1 MHAAALFTFL
11 TSSYKRQAIAAASA
25 RIRAVMGKQS
35 DSLFQ
40 RAQEVIP
47 GGVNSPVR
55 AFRGVGGT
63 PPFIEMAQ
71 GSRIFDADN
80 LQYIDCVGSWG
91 PMILGHGHR
100 YVVEAVKKAA
110 TRGFSFGAPTA
121 GEIELAE
128 MVVQAI
134 PSIEMLRLVNSGT
147 EATMSALRLARAA
160 TGRNKV
166 MKFDGGY
173 HGHVDSLLVKA
184 GSGGATF
191 NVPDSAGVPAEV
203 TKLTVSVAY
212 NDLEAVRAAVDDD
225 LAAIIVE
232 PVAGNMGCIPP
243 ADGFLQGLREI
254 CDANGSLLIF
264 DEVMT
269 GFRVAYGGAQA
280 LYGVKP
286 DITTLGKIIGG
297 GMPIGAYGA
306 KADLMK
312 LVSPLGPMYQ
322 AGTLSGNPVAVAA
335 GKSTL
340 SVLKNSSIYADLEE
354 RSGEFEAGVRAA
366 AEKHNVPVTFN
377 RVGSMWTLFFND
389 GPVTDFESAN
399 RSDRDKFARFFH
411 LMLGEGVYLP
421 PSQLEAAFFSAAHA
435 KKDISQLIER
445 ADRVLKKIAWEFE
458 K

>member
-1 MHAAALFTFL
+1 MA
-11 TSSYKRQAIAAASA
+11 
-25 RIRAVMGKQS
+25 KQS
-35 DSLFQ
+35 ESLFQ

-55 AFRGVGGT
+55 AFGGVGGA
-63 PPFIEMAQ
+63 PLFIEMGQ
-71 GSRIFDADN
+71 GGRIFDADN

-128 MVVQAI
+128 MIVQAV
-134 PSIEMLRLVNSGT
+134 PSMEMVRLVNSGT

-160 TGRNKV
+160 TGRSKV
-166 MKFDGGY
+166 LKFEGGY

-191 NVPDSAGVPAEV
+191 NVPDSAGVPAELAN
-203 TKLTVSVAY
+203 LTLIARY
-212 NDLEAVRAAVDDD
+212 NDLEDVRAQMSSEVS
-225 LAAIIVE
+225 AIIVE

-243 ADGFLQGLREI
+243 QPGFLQGLREI
-254 CDANGSLLIF
+254 CDEHGALLIL

-280 LYGVKP
+280 RYDVRP

-306 KADLMK
+306 SKEMMS

-335 GKSTL
+335 GRATL
-340 SVLKNSSIYADLEE
+340 SVLRNSSIYDDLEE
-354 RSGEFEAGVRAA
+354 RSGEFEIGVRGAA
-366 AEKHNVPVTFN
+366 DKHNVPITFN
-377 RVGSMWTLFFND
+377 RVGSMWTLFF
-389 GPVTDFESAN
+389 T
-399 RSDRDKFARFFH
+399 
-411 LMLGEGVYLP
+411 
-421 PSQLEAAFFSAAHA
+421 
-435 KKDISQLIER
+435 
-445 ADRVLKKIAWEFE
+445 
-458 K
+458 

>member
-1 MHAAALFTFL
+1 
-11 TSSYKRQAIAAASA
+11 
-25 RIRAVMGKQS
+25 MGKHS

-40 RAQEVIP
+40 RAQEIIP

-55 AFRGVGGT
+55 AFKGVGGT
-63 PPFIEMAQ
+63 PPFIDMAQ

-128 MVVQAI
+128 MVIAAV

-160 TGRNKV
+160 TGRKKV
-166 MKFDGGY
+166 IKFDGGY

-184 GSGGATF
+184 GSGSATF
-191 NVPDSAGVPAEV
+191 NVPDSAGVPEEV
-203 TKLTVSVAY
+203 AALTISVPY
-212 NDLEAVRAAVDDD
+212 NDLEAVQAVMSSEI
-225 LAAIIVE
+225 AAIIVE

-243 ADGFLQGLREI
+243 KEGFLLGLREV
-254 CDANGSLLIF
+254 CDAHGSLLIL

-269 GFRVAYGGAQA
+269 GFRVSYGGAQQ
-280 LYGVKP
+280 LYGIKP

-306 KADLMK
+306 SRELMQN
-312 LVSPLGPMYQ
+312 VSPLGPMYQ
-322 AGTLSGNPVAVAA
+322 AGTLSGNPIAVAA

-340 SVLKNSSIYADLEE
+340 SVLKNSSIYNDLEE

-366 AEKHNVPVTFN
+366 AEKHAVPVTFN
-377 RVGSMWTLFFND
+377 RVGSMWTLFFTE
-389 GPVTDFESAN
+389 GPVFDFTSADTSN
-399 RSDRDKFARFFH
+399 REKFARFFH

-435 KKDISQLIER
+435 KKDILQLIER
-445 ADRVLKKIAWEFE
+445 TDRVLKKIAWEFS
-458 K
+458 

>member
-1 MHAAALFTFL
+1 
-11 TSSYKRQAIAAASA
+11 
-25 RIRAVMGKQS
+25 MGKQS
-35 DSLFQ
+35 EGLFQ
-40 RAQEVIP
+40 RAKEVIP

-55 AFRGVGGT
+55 AFRGVGGS
-63 PPFIEMAQ
+63 PLFIEMAQ

-128 MVVQAI
+128 MIVQAV
-134 PSIEMLRLVNSGT
+134 PSIEMVRLVNSGT

-160 TGRNKV
+160 TGRKKIL
-166 MKFDGGY
+166 KFEGGY

-191 NVPDSAGVPAEV
+191 NVPDSAGVPSELAD
-203 TKLTVSVAY
+203 LTLIARY
-212 NDLEAVRAAVDDD
+212 NDLDDVRAQIKEHAGE

-232 PVAGNMGCIPP
+232 PVSGNMGCIPP
-243 ADGFLQGLREI
+243 KEGFLKGLRSI
-254 CDANGSLLIF
+254 CDESGALLIL

-280 LYGVKP
+280 LYDVKP

-306 KADLMK
+306 AKKLME

-335 GKSTL
+335 GRATL
-340 SVLKNSSIYADLEE
+340 SVLKNSSIYQDLEE
-354 RSGEFEAGVRAA
+354 RSAEFETGVLAA
-366 AEKHNVPVTFN
+366 AEKHAVPVTLN
-377 RVGSMWTLFFND
+377 RVGSMWTLFFHE
-389 GPVTDFESAN
+389 GPVVDWDTAN
-399 RSDRDKFARFFH
+399 LSNREKFSRFFH

-435 KKDISQLIER
+435 KKDILQLIER
-445 ADRVLKKIAWEFE
+445 VDRVLKKIAWEFGS
-458 K
+458 

>member
-1 MHAAALFTFL
+1 
-11 TSSYKRQAIAAASA
+11 
-25 RIRAVMGKQS
+25 MGKNS

-63 PPFIEMAQ
+63 PPFIDMAL
-71 GSRIFDADN
+71 GSRVFDADN

-91 PMILGHGHR
+91 PMILGHCHR

-121 GEIELAE
+121 AEIELAE
-128 MVVQAI
+128 MIVEAV
-134 PSIEMLRLVNSGT
+134 PSMEMVRLVNSGT

-160 TGRNKV
+160 TGRSTI

-184 GSGGATF
+184 GSGPATF
-191 NVPDSAGVPAEV
+191 NAPDSAGVPKEV
-203 TKLTVSVAY
+203 TALTLSVPY
-212 NDLEAVRAAVDDD
+212 NDLKAVRDAMTDDV
-225 LAAIIVE
+225 AAIIVE
-232 PVAGNMGCIPP
+232 PVAGNMGCVPP
-243 ADGFLQGLREI
+243 RPGFLKGLRSI
-254 CDANGSLLIF
+254 CDEKGSLLIL

-280 LYGVKP
+280 LYDIKP

-306 KADLMK
+306 SRKLME

-322 AGTLSGNPVAVAA
+322 AGTLSGNPLAVASGRA
-335 GKSTL
+335 TL
-340 SVLKNSSIYADLEE
+340 SVLRNSSIYDDLEE
-354 RSGEFEAGVRAA
+354 RTNEFEQGVRKA
-366 AEKHNVPVTFN
+366 AEKHGVPITFN
-377 RVGSMWTLFFND
+377 RVGSMWTLFFTE

-399 RSDRDKFARFFH
+399 KSNREKFARFFH
-411 LMLGEGVYLP
+411 LMLSEGVYLP

-435 KKDISQLIER
+435 KKDILQLIER
-445 ADRVLKKIAWEFE
+445 ADRVLKKVAWEFSS
-458 K
+458 

>member
-1 MHAAALFTFL
+1 
-11 TSSYKRQAIAAASA
+11 
-25 RIRAVMGKQS
+25 MGKHS

-40 RAQEVIP
+40 RAQDVIP

-55 AFRGVGGT
+55 AFRAVGGT
-63 PPFIEMAQ
+63 PLFIEMAQ

-128 MVVQAI
+128 MVTQAM

-160 TGRNKV
+160 TKRDKII
-166 MKFDGGY
+166 KFDGGY

-184 GSGGATF
+184 GSGAATF
-191 NVPDSAGVPAEV
+191 NQPDSAGIPEAVS
-203 TKLTVSVAY
+203 KLTISVPY
-212 NDLEAVRAAVDDD
+212 NDLDAVREAMDDDVAAV
-225 LAAIIVE
+225 IVE
-232 PVAGNMGCIPP
+232 PVAGNMGCVPP
-243 ADGFLQGLREI
+243 AEGFLQGLREI
-254 CDANGSLLIF
+254 CDENGALLIF

-269 GFRVAYGGAQA
+269 GFRVSYGGAQA
-280 LYGVKP
+280 LYNVKP

-306 KADLMK
+306 SKALMEH
-312 LVSPLGPMYQ
+312 VSPLGPMYQ

-340 SVLKNSSIYADLEE
+340 SVLKNSSIYNDLEE
-354 RSGEFEAGVRAA
+354 RSSEFAAGVKAA
-366 AEKHNVPVTFN
+366 AEKHGVPVTLN
-377 RVGSMWTLFFND
+377 RVGSMWTLFFTESA
-389 GPVTDFESAN
+389 VTDYASADT
-399 RSDRDKFARFFH
+399 SDRKRFARFFH

-435 KKDISQLIER
+435 KKDILQLIER

>member
-1 MHAAALFTFL
+1 
-11 TSSYKRQAIAAASA
+11 
-25 RIRAVMGKQS
+25 MGKQS
-35 DSLFQ
+35 ESFFE
-40 RAQEVIP
+40 RAKEVIP

-63 PPFIEMAQ
+63 PRFIEQAQ
-71 GSRIFDADN
+71 GSRLFDVDN

-110 TRGFSFGAPTA
+110 TKGFSFGAPTLA
-121 GEIELAE
+121 EVELAE
-128 MVVQAI
+128 MVIAAV
-134 PSIEMLRLVNSGT
+134 PSIEMVRLVNSGT

-160 TGRNKV
+160 TGRKKII
-166 MKFDGGY
+166 KFDGGY

-191 NVPDSAGVPAEV
+191 NVPDSAGVPEEV
-203 TKLTVSVAY
+203 TKLTISVRY
-212 NDLEAVRAAVDDD
+212 NDLEAVRAAMDSEV
-225 LAAIIVE
+225 AAIIVE

-243 ADGFLQGLREI
+243 AEGFLQGLRKI
-254 CDANGSLLIF
+254 CDESGALLIL

-297 GMPIGAYGA
+297 GMPIGAYGGSR
-306 KADLMK
+306 KLME

-322 AGTLSGNPVAVAA
+322 AGTLAGNPVAVAA
-335 GKSTL
+335 GKATL
-340 SVLKNSSIYADLEE
+340 GVLKNSSIYQDLEE
-354 RSGEFEAGVRAA
+354 RSAEFSQGVKLA
-366 AEKHNVPVTFN
+366 AEKHGVPITVN
-377 RVGSMWTLFFND
+377 RVGSMWTIFFTE
-389 GPVTDFESAN
+389 GPVTDFESADKSN
-399 RSDRDKFARFFH
+399 REAFGKFFH
-411 LMLGEGVYLP
+411 LMLAEGVYLP

-435 KKDISQLIER
+435 KKDILQLIER
-445 ADRVLKKIAWEFE
+445 VDRSLKKVAWEFYS
-458 K
+458 

>member
-1 MHAAALFTFL
+1 
-11 TSSYKRQAIAAASA
+11 
-25 RIRAVMGKQS
+25 MGKNS
-35 DSLFQ
+35 ETLFQ
-40 RAQEVIP
+40 RAQETIP

-55 AFRGVGGT
+55 AFKGVGGT
-63 PPFIEMAQ
+63 PLFVDMAQ

-110 TRGFSFGAPTA
+110 TRGFSFGAPTL

-128 MVVQAI
+128 MIVQAI
-134 PSIEMLRLVNSGT
+134 PSIEMVRLVNSGT

-160 TGRNKV
+160 TGRNKII
-166 MKFDGGY
+166 KCDGGY

-191 NVPDSAGVPAEV
+191 NVPDSAGVPKEV
-203 TKLTVSVAY
+203 TELTISVPF
-212 NDLEAVRAAVDDD
+212 NDLDAVQTVIDKEVAAV
-225 LAAIIVE
+225 IVE
-232 PVAGNMGCIPP
+232 PIAGNMGCIPP
-243 ADGFLQGLREI
+243 AEGFLRGIRDL
-254 CDANGSLLIF
+254 CTKNGALLIF

-269 GFRVAYGGAQA
+269 GFRVAYGGAQS
-280 LYGVKP
+280 VFDIKP

-306 KADLMK
+306 SRELMQ

-335 GKSTL
+335 GKATL
-340 SVLKNSSIYADLEE
+340 GVLKNSSIYADLEE
-354 RSGEFEAGVRAA
+354 RSGEFETGVVKA
-366 AEKHNVPVTFN
+366 AEKHGVPLTVN
-377 RVGSMWTLFFND
+377 RAGSMWTIFFTG

-399 RSDRDKFARFFH
+399 RSNRDKFARFFH

-421 PSQLEAAFFSAAHA
+421 PSQLESAFFSAAHA
-435 KKDISQLIER
+435 KKDIVQLVER
-445 ADRVLKKIAWEFE
+445 VDRVLKKIAWEFE

>member
-1 MHAAALFTFL
+1 MPHAPCLYNPPA
-11 TSSYKRQAIAAASA
+11 
-25 RIRAVMGKQS
+25 MGKQS
-35 DSLFQ
+35 DALFL
-40 RAQEVIP
+40 RAQELIP

-63 PPFIEMAQ
+63 PLFIDQAL
-71 GSRIFDADN
+71 GSRIFDVDN

-110 TRGFSFGAPTA
+110 TKGFSFGAPTA
-121 GEIELAE
+121 GEVELAE
-128 MVVQAI
+128 MVVAAV
-134 PSIEMLRLVNSGT
+134 PSIEMVRLVSSGT

-160 TGRNKV
+160 TGRKKII
-166 MKFDGGY
+166 KFDGGY

-191 NVPDSAGVPAEV
+191 NVPDSAGVPKEVAE
-203 TKLTVSVAY
+203 LTISVPY
-212 NDLEAVRAAVDDD
+212 NDLEAVRAAMSDEM
-225 LAAIIVE
+225 AAIIVE
-232 PVAGNMGCIPP
+232 PVAGNMGCVLPKE
-243 ADGFLQGLREI
+243 GFLQGLRSI
-254 CDANGSLLIF
+254 CDEFGALLIL

-269 GFRVAYGGAQA
+269 GFRVSYGGAQQ
-280 LYGVKP
+280 LYDIKP
-286 DITTLGKIIGG
+286 DITTLGKVIGG

-306 KADLMK
+306 SRKLME

-335 GKSTL
+335 GRATL
-340 SVLKNSSIYADLEE
+340 SVLKNSSIYGDLEE
-354 RSGEFEAGVRAA
+354 RGAEFEAGVRAA
-366 AEKHNVPVTFN
+366 AEKHGVPITFN
-377 RVGSMWTLFFND
+377 RVGSMWTLFFTE
-389 GPVTDFESAN
+389 GPVYDFESAN
-399 RSDRDKFARFFH
+399 KSNREKFARFFH

-435 KKDISQLIER
+435 KKDILQLIER
-445 ADRVLKKIAWEFE
+445 VGRSLKKVAWEFE

>member
-1 MHAAALFTFL
+1 
-11 TSSYKRQAIAAASA
+11 
-25 RIRAVMGKQS
+25 MGKNS
-35 DSLFQ
+35 ETLFQ
-40 RAQEVIP
+40 RAQETIP

-55 AFRGVGGT
+55 AFKGVGGT
-63 PPFIEMAQ
+63 PLFVDMAQ

-110 TRGFSFGAPTA
+110 TRGFSFGAPTV

-128 MVVQAI
+128 MIVQAI
-134 PSIEMLRLVNSGT
+134 PTIEMVRLVNSGT

-160 TGRNKV
+160 TGRKKIV
-166 MKFDGGY
+166 KFDGGY

-191 NVPDSAGVPAEV
+191 NVPDSAGVPKEV
-203 TKLTVSVAY
+203 TELTISVPF
-212 NDLEAVRAAVDDD
+212 NDLDAVRTVIDKEVAAV
-225 LAAIIVE
+225 IVE

-243 ADGFLQGLREI
+243 AEGFLQGLRDLCTE
-254 CDANGSLLIF
+254 NGALLIF

-269 GFRVAYGGAQA
+269 GFRVAYGGAQSIFDI
-280 LYGVKP
+280 KP

-306 KADLMK
+306 SKELMQ

-335 GKSTL
+335 GKATL
-340 SVLKNSSIYADLEE
+340 GVLKNSSIYADLEE
-354 RSGEFEAGVRAA
+354 RSGEFETGVNKA
-366 AEKHNVPVTFN
+366 AEKHGVPLTVN
-377 RVGSMWTLFFND
+377 RAGSMWTIFFTE
-389 GPVTDFESAN
+389 GPVTDYESAN
-399 RSDRDKFARFFH
+399 RSNRDKFARFFH
-411 LMLGEGVYLP
+411 LMLAEGVYLP

-435 KKDISQLIER
+435 KKDIVQLIER
-445 ADRVLKKIAWEFE
+445 VDRVLKKIAWEFE

>member
-1 MHAAALFTFL
+1 MA
-11 TSSYKRQAIAAASA
+11 
-25 RIRAVMGKQS
+25 KQS
-35 DSLFQ
+35 EALFQ

-55 AFRGVGGT
+55 AFRGVGGA
-63 PPFIEMAQ
+63 PLFIEMGQ
-71 GSRIFDADN
+71 GGRIFDADN

-110 TRGFSFGAPTA
+110 TRGFSFGAPTSA
-121 GEIELAE
+121 EIDLAE
-128 MVVQAI
+128 MIVQAV
-134 PSIEMLRLVNSGT
+134 PSMEMVRLVNSGT

-160 TGRNKV
+160 TGRKKV
-166 MKFDGGY
+166 LKFEGGY

-191 NVPDSAGVPAEV
+191 NVPDSAGVPEEV
-203 TKLTVSVAY
+203 TRLTLIARY
-212 NDLEAVRAAVDDD
+212 NDLEDVRSQMSNEV
-225 LAAIIVE
+225 AAIIVE

-243 ADGFLQGLREI
+243 EPGFLEGLRAL
-254 CDANGSLLIF
+254 CDEHGALLIL

-280 LYGVKP
+280 RFNIRP

-306 KADLMK
+306 SREIMS

-335 GKSTL
+335 GRATL
-340 SVLKNSSIYADLEE
+340 SVLRNSSIYDDLEE
-354 RSGEFEAGVRAA
+354 RTAEWETGLRAA
-366 AEKHNVPVTFN
+366 AEKHNVPITFN
-377 RVGSMWTLFFND
+377 RVGSMWTLFFTD
-389 GPVTDFESAN
+389 IPVVDFESAN
-399 RSDRDKFARFFH
+399 TSNREKFARFFH
-411 LMLGEGVYLP
+411 LMLAEGVYLP

-435 KKDISQLIER
+435 KKDVQQMVER
-445 ADRVLKKIAWEFE
+445 VDRALKKVAWEFGG
-458 K
+458 

>member
-1 MHAAALFTFL
+1 
-11 TSSYKRQAIAAASA
+11 
-25 RIRAVMGKQS
+25 MGKNS
-35 DSLFQ
+35 EILFQ
-40 RAQEVIP
+40 RAQETIP

-55 AFRGVGGT
+55 AFKGVGGT
-63 PPFIEMAQ
+63 PLFVDMAQ

-110 TRGFSFGAPTA
+110 TRGFSFGAPTL

-128 MVVQAI
+128 LIVQAL
-134 PSIEMLRLVNSGT
+134 PTIEMVRLVNSGT

-160 TGRNKV
+160 TGRKKII
-166 MKFDGGY
+166 KFDGGY

-191 NVPDSAGVPAEV
+191 NVPDSAGVPKEV
-203 TKLTVSVAY
+203 TELTISVPF
-212 NDLEAVRAAVDDD
+212 NDLDAVHTVIDKEVAAV
-225 LAAIIVE
+225 IVE
-232 PVAGNMGCIPP
+232 PIAGNMGCVPP
-243 ADGFLQGLREI
+243 AEGFLQGLRDV
-254 CDANGSLLIF
+254 CTKNGALLIF

-269 GFRVAYGGAQA
+269 GFRVAYGGAQSIFDI
-280 LYGVKP
+280 KP

-306 KADLMK
+306 SKELMQ

-335 GKSTL
+335 GKATL
-340 SVLKNSSIYADLEE
+340 GVLKNSSIYADLEE
-354 RSGEFEAGVRAA
+354 RSGEFETGVNKA
-366 AEKHNVPVTFN
+366 AEKHGVPLTVN
-377 RVGSMWTLFFND
+377 RAGSMWTIFFTE
-389 GPVTDFESAN
+389 GPVTDYESAN
-399 RSDRDKFARFFH
+399 RSNRDKFARFFH
-411 LMLGEGVYLP
+411 LMLAEGVYLP
-421 PSQLEAAFFSAAHA
+421 PSQLESAFFSAAHA

-445 ADRVLKKIAWEFE
+445 VDRVLKKIAWEFE

>member
-1 MHAAALFTFL
+1 MA
-11 TSSYKRQAIAAASA
+11 
-25 RIRAVMGKQS
+25 KQS
-35 DSLFQ
+35 ESLFQ
-40 RAQEVIP
+40 RAQEIIP

-55 AFRGVGGT
+55 AFRGVGGA
-63 PPFIEMAQ
+63 PLFIETAQ
-71 GSRIFDADN
+71 GARIFDVDN

-128 MVVQAI
+128 MIVQAV
-134 PSIEMLRLVNSGT
+134 PSIEMVRLVSSGT

-160 TGRNKV
+160 TGRDMV
-166 MKFDGGY
+166 LKFDGGY
-173 HGHVDSLLVKA
+173 HGHVDALLVKA

-191 NVPDSAGVPAEV
+191 NVPDSAGVPKELAN
-203 TKLTVSVAY
+203 LTLIARY
-212 NDLEAVRAAVDDD
+212 NDLGDVRAQMKEHGGKV
-225 LAAIIVE
+225 AAIIVE
-232 PVAGNMGCIPP
+232 PVAGNMGCVPP
-243 ADGFLQGLREI
+243 GEGFLAGLRAI
-254 CDANGSLLIF
+254 CDEHGALLIL

-280 LYGVKP
+280 RYGVRP

-306 KADLMK
+306 SREVMQ

-335 GKSTL
+335 GRATL
-340 SVLKNSSIYADLEE
+340 SVLRNSSIYDDLEE
-354 RSGEFEAGVRAA
+354 RSAEFQSGVRAA
-366 AEKHNVPVTFN
+366 ADKHNVPITMN
-377 RVGSMWTLFFND
+377 RVGSMWTIFFTE
-389 GPVTDFESAN
+389 GPVTDFDTAN
-399 RSDRDKFARFFH
+399 QSNRDRFSRFFH
-411 LMLGEGVYLP
+411 LMLAEGVYLP

-435 KKDISQLIER
+435 KKDISQMIER
-445 ADRVLKKIAWEFE
+445 VDRVFKKLAWEFGS
-458 K
+458 

>member
-1 MHAAALFTFL
+1 
-11 TSSYKRQAIAAASA
+11 
-25 RIRAVMGKQS
+25 MGKNS
-35 DSLFQ
+35 ETLFQ
-40 RAQEVIP
+40 RAQETIP

-55 AFRGVGGT
+55 AFKGVGGS
-63 PPFIEMAQ
+63 PLFVDMAQ

-110 TRGFSFGAPTA
+110 TRGFSYGAPTL

-128 MVVQAI
+128 MIVQAI
-134 PSIEMLRLVNSGT
+134 PSIEMVRLVNSGT

-160 TGRNKV
+160 TGRTKIV
-166 MKFDGGY
+166 KFDGGY

-191 NVPDSAGVPAEV
+191 NVPDSAGVPKEV
-203 TKLTVSVAY
+203 TELTISVPF
-212 NDLEAVRAAVDDD
+212 NDLDAVRTVVDKEV
-225 LAAIIVE
+225 AAIIVE
-232 PVAGNMGCIPP
+232 PIAGNMGCIPP
-243 ADGFLQGLREI
+243 AEGFLQGLRDVCTE
-254 CDANGSLLIF
+254 NGALLIL

-269 GFRVAYGGAQA
+269 GFRVAYGGAQSIF
-280 LYGVKP
+280 GIKP

-306 KADLMK
+306 SRELMQ

-335 GKSTL
+335 GKATL
-340 SVLKNSSIYADLEE
+340 GVLKNSSIYADLEE
-354 RSGEFEAGVRAA
+354 RSGEFETGVLKA
-366 AEKHNVPVTFN
+366 AEKHGVPLTVN
-377 RVGSMWTLFFND
+377 RAGSMWTIFFTE
-389 GPVTDFESAN
+389 GPVTDYESAN
-399 RSDRDKFARFFH
+399 RSNREKFARFFH

-435 KKDISQLIER
+435 KKDILQLIER
-445 ADRVLKKIAWEFE
+445 VDRVLKKIAWEFE

>member
-1 MHAAALFTFL
+1 
-11 TSSYKRQAIAAASA
+11 
-25 RIRAVMGKQS
+25 MGKQS
-35 DSLFQ
+35 EALFQ
-40 RAQEVIP
+40 RAQEIIP

-63 PPFIEMAQ
+63 PPFIEQGQ
-71 GSRIFDADN
+71 GSRVFDADN

-100 YVVEAVKKAA
+100 YVVEAVKRAA
-110 TRGFSFGAPTA
+110 TRGFSFGAPTI
-121 GEIELAE
+121 GEVELAE
-128 MVVQAI
+128 MIIAAM

-160 TGRNKV
+160 TGRKKV
-166 MKFDGGY
+166 LKFDGGY

-191 NVPDSAGVPAEV
+191 NVPDSAGVPSEV
-203 TKLTVSVAY
+203 TQLTVSVAY
-212 NDLEAVRAAVDDD
+212 NHLDAVSNAMDEHGDDV
-225 LAAIIVE
+225 AAIIVE
-232 PVAGNMGCIPP
+232 PVAGNMGCVPP
-243 ADGFLQGLREI
+243 AEGFLQGLRAI
-254 CDANGSLLIF
+254 CDERGALLIF

-269 GFRVAYGGAQA
+269 GFRVSYGGAQQ

-306 KADLMK
+306 SKKIMQN
-312 LVSPLGPMYQ
+312 VSPLGPMYQ

-340 SVLKNSSIYADLEE
+340 GVLKNSSIYGDLEE
-354 RSGEFEAGVRAA
+354 RSAEFEHGVRRS
-366 AEKHNVPVTFN
+366 AEKHGVPVTFN
-377 RVGSMWTLFFND
+377 RVGSMWTIFFTE
-389 GPVTDFESAN
+389 GPVTDWESAN
-399 RSDRDKFARFFH
+399 KSNRDKFARFFH
-411 LMLGEGVYLP
+411 VMLAEGVYLP
-421 PSQLEAAFFSAAHA
+421 PSQMEAAFFSAAHA
-435 KKDISQLIER
+435 KKDIHQLIDR
-445 ADRVLKKIAWEFE
+445 ADRALKKVAWEFE

>member
-1 MHAAALFTFL
+1 
-11 TSSYKRQAIAAASA
+11 
-25 RIRAVMGKQS
+25 MGKNS

-63 PPFIEMAQ
+63 PLFIDMAQ

-110 TRGFSFGAPTA
+110 TRGFSFGAPTLA
-121 GEIELAE
+121 EIELAE
-128 MVVQAI
+128 MVTQAI

-160 TGRNKV
+160 TGRKKV

-191 NVPDSAGVPAEV
+191 NVPDSAGVPEEV
-203 TKLTVSVAY
+203 TKLTISVAY
-212 NDLEAVRAAVDDD
+212 NDLDAVYASIDKEV
-225 LAAIIVE
+225 AAIIVE
-232 PVAGNMGCIPP
+232 PVAGNMGCVPP
-243 ADGFLQGLREI
+243 AAGFLEGLRKA
-254 CDANGSLLIF
+254 CDEFGALLIF

-297 GMPIGAYGA
+297 GLPIGAYGA
-306 KADLMK
+306 SREVMQQ
-312 LVSPLGPMYQ
+312 VSPLGPMYQ
-322 AGTLSGNPVAVAA
+322 AGTLSGNPIAVAS

-354 RSGEFEAGVRAA
+354 RGGEFEAGVKKA
-366 AEKHNVPVTFN
+366 AEKHGVALTVN
-377 RVGSMWTLFFND
+377 RVGSMWTMFFTD
-389 GPVTDFESAN
+389 GPVTDLESAN
-399 RSDRDKFARFFH
+399 TANRDKFARFFH
-411 LMLGEGVYLP
+411 LMLAEGVYLP

-435 KKDISQLIER
+435 KKDIVQMVER
-445 ADRVLKKIAWEFE
+445 VDRVLKKIAWEFE
-458 K
+458 R

>member
-1 MHAAALFTFL
+1 
-11 TSSYKRQAIAAASA
+11 
-25 RIRAVMGKQS
+25 MGKQS
-35 DSLFQ
+35 EAHFQ
-40 RAQEVIP
+40 RAQELIP

-63 PPFIEMAQ
+63 PPFIEQGQ

-110 TRGFSFGAPTA
+110 TRGFSFGAPTV
-121 GEIELAE
+121 GEVELAE
-128 MVVQAI
+128 MVVAAI

-160 TGRNKV
+160 TNRKKIL
-166 MKFDGGY
+166 KFDGGY

-191 NVPDSAGVPAEV
+191 NTPDSAGVPEEV
-203 TKLTVSVAY
+203 TKLTLSVPY
-212 NDLEAVRAAVDDD
+212 NDLDAVRGAMDNEV
-225 LAAIIVE
+225 AAIIVE
-232 PVAGNMGCIPP
+232 PVAGNMGCVPP
-243 ADGFLQGLREI
+243 KEGFLQGLRKI
-254 CDANGSLLIF
+254 CDDNGSLLIF

-269 GFRVAYGGAQA
+269 GFRVAYNGAQA
-280 LYGVKP
+280 LYNVKP

-297 GMPIGAYGA
+297 GMPIGAYGGSR
-306 KADLMK
+306 KLMEMI
-312 LVSPLGPMYQ
+312 SPLGPVYQ

-340 SVLKNSSIYADLEE
+340 SVLKNSSIYSDLEE
-354 RSGEFEAGVRAA
+354 RSAEFETGVRRA
-366 AEKHNVPVTFN
+366 AETHNVPITFN
-377 RVGSMWTLFFND
+377 RVGSMWTIFFT
-389 GPVTDFESAN
+389 GSPVFDYESAN
-399 RSDRDKFARFFH
+399 KANREKFARFFH

-421 PSQLEAAFFSAAHA
+421 PSQMEAAFFSAAHA
-435 KKDISQLIER
+435 KKDILQMIER
-445 ADRVLKKIAWEFE
+445 ADRSLKKVAWEFE